1 MRLQSAGNNALGF
14 PASSIY
20 QYFPGN
26 AALLH
31 DVTSGNSGSYGYDA
45 KAGWD
50 ATTGFGSVNISKLN
64 AFIKSTPDF
73 AR

>member
-1 MRLQSAGNNALGF
+1 MKNQQRCR
-14 PASSIY
+14 
-20 QYFPGN
+20 
-26 AALLH
+26 
-31 DVTSGNSGSYGYDA
+31 YGYNA

-64 AFIKSTPDF
+64 AFIKSTSDF